1 MYEGEWKDDK
11 KHGQGSYTF
20 PDGGK
25 LVGEFREDA
34 PWNITDYDKNG
45 NIKVKYVNGVRQ
57 YKP

>member
-11 KHGQGSYTF
+11 KHGQGTHTF

-25 LVGEFREDA
+25 LVGEFREND

>member
-11 KHGQGSYTF
+11 KHGQGTYTF

-25 LVGEFREDA
+25 LVGKFREDA
-34 PWNITDYDKNG
+34 PWNITDYDKKG